1 MKKSQSVAPIN
12 LGKHLSQISEHSQEA
27 NTTTNLIQSN
37 FLTGMEISFRSVQD
51 ADSPIQ
57 MKAAEDANL
66 MNANNEDERR
76 QSNLQDEDKQLKYTR
91 DLLTNL
97 LLSGKKEVDQERQAM
112 ERMITTSIFEAVRQ
126 ELQESKRQSLVN

>member
-1 MKKSQSVAPIN
+1 LNKSQTHGSQKKNSLIALKKSQSVAPIN

-76 QSNLQDEDKQLKYTR
+76 Q
-91 DLLTNL
+91 
-97 LLSGKKEVDQERQAM
+97 
-112 ERMITTSIFEAVRQ
+112 
-126 ELQESKRQSLVN
+126 